1 MADQSKLWYLE
12 NVNLFNVF
20 CPKKIG
26 TSDIY
31 APKSYKKNEFI
42 YFPNEASDTIYFIHQ
57 GKVKIGSYS
66 SDGREILKAVLAP
79 GELFG
84 EMALVGEDKR
94 NDFAQ
99 AVENDTQLCPM
110 ALSEMESILLDNKE
124 LNLKITKIIG
134 LRLRKI
140 ERRLESL
147 VFKDARTRI
156 VDFIREMGEE
166 RGQKVGFETLIKNPL
181 THQDM
186 ANLTGTSR
194 QTVTTVLNE
203 LKEKNVINFDRRRIL
218 VRDMALLK

>member
-1 MADQSKLWYLE
+1 MQDQSSLWFLE
-12 NVNLFNVF
+12 NINLFNVF
-20 CPKKIG
+20 CPKK
-26 TSDIY
+26 SASSEAY
-31 APKSYKKNEFI
+31 KPKSYKKGEFI
-42 YFPNEASDTIYFIHQ
+42 YFPNDASDTIYFIHQ

-66 SDGREILKAVLAP
+66 DDGKEILKALLTP

-84 EMALVGEDKR
+84 EMALIGEDKR

-99 AVENDTQLCPM
+99 AVENDTQLCPLS
-110 ALSEMESILLDNKE
+110 LSEMESILLDNKE
-124 LNLKITKIIG
+124 LNIKITKIIG

-140 ERRLESL
+140 ERRLEAL

-156 VDFIREMGEE
+156 VDFIREMGLE
-166 RGQKVGFETLIKNPL
+166 RGQKVGFETLIRNPL

-203 LKEKNVINFDRRRIL
+203 LKDKNVLTFDRRRIL
-218 VRDMALLK
+218 VRDMELLK

>member
-1 MADQSKLWYLE
+1 MQDQSSLWFLE

-20 CPKKIG
+20 CPKKSG
-26 TSDIY
+26 ESEAY
-31 APKSYKKNEFI
+31 KPKSYKKNEFI
-42 YFPNEASDTIYFIHQ
+42 YFPNDASDTIYFIHQ

-66 SDGREILKAVLAP
+66 EDGKEILKAVLTP

-84 EMALVGEDKR
+84 EMALIGEEKR

-99 AVENDTQLCPM
+99 AIENETQLCP
-110 ALSEMESILLDNKE
+110 LSLAEMESILLDNKE
-124 LNLKITKIIG
+124 LSIKLTKIIG

-156 VDFIREMGEE
+156 VDFIKEMGEE
-166 RGQKVGFETLIKNPL
+166 RGQKVGFETLIRNPL

>member
-1 MADQSKLWYLE
+1 MPDQSSLWYLE

-20 CPKKIG
+20 CPKKSEA
-26 TSDIY
+26 SDIY
-31 APKSYKKNEFI
+31 APKSYKKGEFI
-42 YFPNEASDTIYFIHQ
+42 YFPNEPSDTIYFIHQ

-66 SDGREILKAVLAP
+66 DDGREILKALLTP

-84 EMALVGEDKR
+84 EMALIGEEKR
-94 NDFAQ
+94 SDFAQ
-99 AVENDTQLCPM
+99 AVENDTQLCPLK
-110 ALSEMESILLDNKE
+110 LSDMQSILLDDKE

-134 LRLRKI
+134 LRLRKV

-156 VDFIREMGEE
+156 VDFIKEMGQE
-166 RGQKVGFETLIKNPL
+166 RGQKVGFETLIRNPL

-203 LKEKNVINFDRRRIL
+203 LKEKNVLTFDRRRIL

>member
-1 MADQSKLWYLE
+1 MQDQSSLWFIE

-20 CPKKIG
+20 CPKKSAS
-26 TSDIY
+26 SD
-31 APKSYKKNEFI
+31 SYKPKAYKKGEFI
-42 YFPNEASDTIYFIHQ
+42 YFPNDASDTIYFIHQ

-66 SDGREILKAVLAP
+66 DDGKEILKALLTP

-84 EMALVGEDKR
+84 EMALIGEDKR

-99 AVENDTQLCPM
+99 AVENDTQLCAM
-110 ALSEMESILLDNKE
+110 SISEMESILLDNKD
-124 LNLKITKIIG
+124 LSIKLTKIIG

-156 VDFIREMGEE
+156 VDFIKEMGEE
-166 RGQKVGFETLIKNPL
+166 RGQKVGFETLIRNPL

-218 VRDMALLK
+218 VRDMELLK

>member
-1 MADQSKLWYLE
+1 MS
-12 NVNLFNVF
+12 
-20 CPKKIG
+20 
-26 TSDIY
+26 TSSTFFVLKNRVSLKRINQN
-31 APKSYKKNEFI
+31 PIKKNEFI
-42 YFPNEASDTIYFIHQ
+42 YFPNDASDTIYFIHQ

-66 SDGREILKAVLAP
+66 EDGKEILKAVLTP

-84 EMALVGEDKR
+84 EMALIGEEKR

-99 AVENDTQLCPM
+99 AIENDTQLCPLS
-110 ALSEMESILLDNKE
+110 LSEMESILLDSKE
-124 LNLKITKIIG
+124 LSIKLTKIIG

-156 VDFIREMGEE
+156 VDFIKEMGEE
-166 RGQKVGFETLIKNPL
+166 RGQKVGFETLIRNPL

>member
-1 MADQSKLWYLE
+1 MAEQSSLWFLE

-20 CPKKIG
+20 CPKKSG
-26 TSDIY
+26 DSEAY
-31 APKSYKKNEFI
+31 APKSYKKGEFI

-66 SDGREILKAVLAP
+66 PEGKEILKAVLTP

-84 EMALVGEDKR
+84 EMALMGEEKR

-99 AVENDTQLCPM
+99 AIENDTQLCPM
-110 ALSEMESILLDNKE
+110 SLKEMESILLDNKE

-134 LRLRKI
+134 LRLRKV

-166 RGQKVGFETLIKNPL
+166 RGKKVGFETLIKNPL

-203 LKEKNVINFDRRRIL
+203 LKEKNIINFDRRRIL
-218 VRDMALLK
+218 VRDMELLK

>member
-1 MADQSKLWYLE
+1 MQDQSSLWFLE

-20 CPKKIG
+20 CPKKSG
-26 TSDIY
+26 ESEAY
-31 APKSYKKNEFI
+31 KPKSYKKNEFI
-42 YFPNEASDTIYFIHQ
+42 YFPNDASDTIYFIHQ

-66 SDGREILKAVLAP
+66 EDGKEILKAVLTP

-84 EMALVGEDKR
+84 EMALIGEEKR

-99 AVENDTQLCPM
+99 AIENDTQLCPLS
-110 ALSEMESILLDNKE
+110 LSEMESILLDSKE
-124 LNLKITKIIG
+124 LSIKLTKIIG

-156 VDFIREMGEE
+156 VDFIKEMGEE
-166 RGQKVGFETLIKNPL
+166 RGQKVGFETLIRNPL

>member
-1 MADQSKLWYLE
+1 MLDQSSLWYLE

-20 CPKKIG
+20 CPKKSG
-26 TSDIY
+26 DSEVY
-31 APKSYKKNEFI
+31 KPKTYKKNEFI
-42 YFPNEASDTIYFIHQ
+42 YFPNDASDTIYFIHQ

-66 SDGREILKAVLAP
+66 EDGREILKAVLTP

-84 EMALVGEDKR
+84 EMALIGEDKR

-99 AVENDTQLCPM
+99 AIENDTQLCP
-110 ALSEMESILLDNKE
+110 LSLKEMESVLLDSKE
-124 LNLKITKIIG
+124 LSIKITKIIG

-156 VDFIREMGEE
+156 VDFIKEMGEE
-166 RGQKVGFETLIKNPL
+166 RGQKVGFETLIRNPL